1 MVKTVPDEKIKANI
15 HESIPESNWTKTT
28 LNHNDKNLKS
38 KELAGRV
45 MSAKT
50 DEEKNQIINVMSED
64 LASRELKA
72 LRI

>member
-50 DEEKNQIINVMSED
+50 DEEKN
-64 LASRELKA
+64 
-72 LRI
+72 